1 MGLLIN
7 GEYVSDALIRQE
19 MASLRPHYEAM
30 MADMEPVA
38 REVQLK
44 DWSRENVIERV
55 LLRQEAARRH
65 PAIPPDQVNERLTS
79 LLPPP
84 GDPDSCEAG
93 ATRAGVDLEAMK
105 IEVLS
110 QIQLERLVQEIGDKA
125 PKPKKQELLDFY
137 QANRERFL
145 QPPMLHASHI
155 VKNVND
161 TVDEATAHA
170 AIAAAEAELTA
181 GQLFAEVADRHSDCA
196 GQGGSLGWFP
206 VGEMVEEFENALL
219 TLQPGQTTPIF
230 RSVFGFHIAQLH
242 DRRPEGVRPFNDVR
256 AEIEAALQAQS
267 RERALENFVDKLKE
281 TAIVKSAK
289 APAAAPPAAS
299 V

>member
-7 GEYVSDALIRQE
+7 GEYVDDALIRQE

-38 REVQLK
+38 REMQLK
-44 DWSRENVIERV
+44 DWSKENVIERV
-55 LLRQEAARRH
+55 LLRQEAARRA
-65 PAIPPDQVNERLTS
+65 PAVSEEEINERLTE

-84 GDPDSCEAG
+84 GDPENCEAG
-93 ATRAGVDLEAMK
+93 TTRAGVDQEAMK
-105 IEVLS
+105 AEILA
-110 QIQLERLVQEIGDKA
+110 QIQMERLVQDVGEKA

-137 QANRERFL
+137 QANRERFAV
-145 QPPMLHASHI
+145 PPMLHASHI

-161 TVDEATAHA
+161 TVDEATAQA
-170 AIAAAEAELTA
+170 AIAVAEAELAA
-181 GQLFAEVADRHSDCA
+181 GGAFAEVADRHSDCA

-206 VGEMVEEFENALL
+206 LGEMVEEFEAAVLALE
-219 TLQPGQTTPIF
+219 PGQVSPVF

-242 DRRPEGVRPFNDVR
+242 DRRPEGIRPFNDVKD
-256 AEIEAALQAQS
+256 EIESALQAEK
-267 RERALENFVDKLKE
+267 RERALETFVDELKE
-281 TAIVKSAK
+281 KAVVKSAK
-289 APAAAPPAAS
+289 QPA

>member
-84 GDPDSCEAG
+84 GDPDS
-93 ATRAGVDLEAMK
+93 
-105 IEVLS
+105 
-110 QIQLERLVQEIGDKA
+110 
-125 PKPKKQELLDFY
+125 
-137 QANRERFL
+137 
-145 QPPMLHASHI
+145 
-155 VKNVND
+155 
-161 TVDEATAHA
+161 
-170 AIAAAEAELTA
+170 
-181 GQLFAEVADRHSDCA
+181 
-196 GQGGSLGWFP
+196 
-206 VGEMVEEFENALL
+206 
-219 TLQPGQTTPIF
+219 
-230 RSVFGFHIAQLH
+230 
-242 DRRPEGVRPFNDVR
+242 
-256 AEIEAALQAQS
+256 
-267 RERALENFVDKLKE
+267 
-281 TAIVKSAK
+281 
-289 APAAAPPAAS
+289 
-299 V
+299 

>member
-7 GEYVSDALIRQE
+7 GEYVDDALIRQE

-38 REVQLK
+38 REMQLK

-55 LLRQEAARRH
+55 LLRQEAARHH
-65 PAIPPDQVNERLTS
+65 PAIPPEEINERLTA

-93 ATRAGVDLEAMK
+93 ATRTGVDQEAMK
-105 IEVLS
+105 AEILS
-110 QIQLERLVQEIGDKA
+110 QIQLERLVQEVGKKA

-145 QPPMLHASHI
+145 LPPMLHASHI

-161 TVDEATAHA
+161 TVDEATAQA
-170 AIAAAEAELTA
+170 AIALAEAELAA
-181 GQLFAEVADRHSDCA
+181 GAPFAEVADRHSDCA

-206 VGEMVEEFENALL
+206 VGEMVEEFENTVLALE
-219 TLQPGQTTPIF
+219 PGQTSPIF

-242 DRRPEGVRPFNDVR
+242 DRRTEGVRPFNDVR
-256 AEIEAALQAQS
+256 AEIEGALQAEK
-267 RERALENFVDKLKE
+267 RERALEAFVDQLKE
-281 TAIVKSAK
+281 TAVIKTAK
-289 APAAAPPAAS
+289 APAAN

>member
-7 GEYVSDALIRQE
+7 GEFVDDALIREE

-30 MADMEPVA
+30 MADMEPIA

-55 LLRQEAARRH
+55 LLRQDAAKRFA
-65 PAIPPDQVNERLTS
+65 AIPEEEVSERLTAM
-79 LLPPP
+79 LPPP
-84 GDPDSCEAG
+84 GDPDNCEAG
-93 ATRAGVDLEAMK
+93 TTRAGVDQEAMRAE
-105 IEVLS
+105 IRS
-110 QIQLERLVQEIGDKA
+110 QLQLERLVQDVGEKA

-137 QANRERFL
+137 KANQDRFAVA
-145 QPPMLHASHI
+145 PMLQASHI

-161 TVDEATAHA
+161 TVDEATALA
-170 AIAAAEAELTA
+170 AIEVAAAELAA
-181 GQLFAEVADRHSDCA
+181 GGKFAEVADRHSDCA

-206 VGEMVEEFENALL
+206 IGEMVEDFEAAVCALE
-219 TLQPGQTTPIF
+219 PGQTSPIF

-242 DRRPEGVRPFNDVR
+242 DRRPEGVRPFNDVKP
-256 AEIEAALQAQS
+256 EIEAALQAEK
-267 RERALENFVDKLKE
+267 RERALEAYVDALKE
-281 TAIVKSAK
+281 TAVIKTAK
-289 APAAAPPAAS
+289 QP